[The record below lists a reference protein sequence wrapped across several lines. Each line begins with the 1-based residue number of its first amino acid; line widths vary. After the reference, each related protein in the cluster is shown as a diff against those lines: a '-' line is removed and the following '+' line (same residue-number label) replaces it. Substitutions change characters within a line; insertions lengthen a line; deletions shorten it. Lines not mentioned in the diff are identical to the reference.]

1 MIYEI
6 DMKDEKII
14 IDEDAAKELTTA
26 EKLKM
31 LRKWQLRAMITLIQ
45 EHKMCD
51 GHKNDEDNS

>member
-6 DMKDEKII
+6 DIKDGKIT

-31 LRKWQLRAMITLIQ
+31 LRKWQLRTMITLMQ
-45 EHKMCD
+45 EHKVCD
-51 GHKNDEDNS
+51 GHKNDEDN

>member
-6 DMKDEKII
+6 DIKDGKII
-14 IDEDAAKELTTA
+14 IDKDTAKELTTA

-51 GHKNDEDNS
+51 DEDNS

>member
-31 LRKWQLRAMITLIQ
+31 LRKWQLRAMITLMQ
-45 EHKMCD
+45 EYKMRD
-51 GHKNDEDNS
+51 DKDNS